1 MKKAT
6 DYFLAGGFVVFGF
19 FFFYLLQFS
28 TPNIV
33 DPDGH
38 FHIKFSYLMRKVGFI
53 KALPWLQFTIHKDYY
68 RDHHFLQH
76 ILYIPFTFGDLI
88 NGAKWT
94 AVVFPTIAILSAYRL
109 LTLTQPSTLKG
120 EGWVRV
126 WPFLWAGLVLSSS
139 HAFLYRMSMPRIQSI
154 SLACLLLTVYFVLKR
169 RYLLLGILSFFF
181 VWLYDA
187 FIFAFV
193 IALCFFASRYMM
205 KKEWDY
211 RMLIYCLAGIVIG
224 IVVNPYFP
232 NNLGSYIFNFT
243 RTVAPAE
250 VMTIGSEHRPYYTWF
265 FATDSG
271 LTLIVFFAAI
281 VISLIKGIRLKDD
294 TLGLLFFSLLLL
306 LIFLRSR
313 RWVEY
318 WPPFTVLFS
327 AFLIRDVLEC
337 GMRNSECGVTP
348 RSSIRN
354 PHLPVLIVLVLLLSF
369 FLPRNFIEAGREL
382 KDSKR
387 SDFFKGG
394 ALWLKA
400 HTEPKST
407 VFNTDWDDFP
417 YLFFYNSEN
426 YYIVGLAPDYMY
438 YLDPQLYMKWK
449 SITRGEIKNPSG
461 AIRETFGAR
470 YVITDNGHVDFIKKA
485 NEDKNFKKEYQDS
498 FCTVFSIN
506 PP

>member
-1 MKKAT
+1 MSRINLKEAI
-6 DYFLAGGFVVFGF
+6 LAGSFALFVF

-28 TPNIV
+28 TPNVI

-53 KALPWLQFTIHKDYY
+53 KDLPWLQFTVHKDYY

-94 AVVFPTIAILSAYRL
+94 AVVFPTIAIFSAYWL
-109 LTLTQPSTLKG
+109 LK
-120 EGWVRV
+120 ECNIK
-126 WPFLWAGLVLSSS
+126 WPFLWAGLVLASS

-154 SLACLLLTVYFVLKR
+154 SLACLLATVYFLLKR

-193 IALCFFASRYMM
+193 ITLCFFASGYIM
-205 KKEWDY
+205 KKVLDY
-211 RMLIYCLAGIVIG
+211 KMLIYCLAGIAVG

-232 NNLGSYIFNFT
+232 NNIGSYVFNLT

-250 VMTIGSEHRPYYTWF
+250 IMSVGSEWRPYYTWF

-271 LTLIVFFAAI
+271 LTFIVFFAAVI
-281 VISLIKGIRLKDD
+281 ISLIKGTRLKDD
-294 TLGLLFFSLLLL
+294 TLGLFFFSLILLFM
-306 LIFLRSR
+306 FLRSR

-327 AFLIRDVLEC
+327 AFLIRDAFEAEARTNKFVRGTLF
-337 GMRNSECGVTP
+337 
-348 RSSIRN
+348 
-354 PHLPVLIVLVLLLSF
+354 IVLVISLSF
-369 FLPRNFIEAGREL
+369 FLPRNFIEARKDV
-382 KDSKR
+382 KDSRR

-400 HTEPKST
+400 HTEPKSV

-417 YLFFYNSEN
+417 YLFIYNSDN

-438 YLDPQLYMKWK
+438 YLDPQLYIKWK
-449 SITRGEIKNPSG
+449 SITRGEVKNLSN
-461 AIRETFGAR
+461 AILQTFSAR

-485 NEDKNFKKEYQDS
+485 KEDKNFKKEYQDS
-498 FCTVFSIN
+498 FCTVFSIIQER
-506 PP
+506 